1 MIEGANYASVSGEEQ
16 RGWGRVWKM
25 WNPKNSQ
32 MTHHHYGSKRRWSTV
47 KWMVVGS
54 IATLLGI
61 WALSQFWEAFRD
73 RNFIEGPSTK
83 PLEKPVEI
91 GTPSAA
97 PQPILEPGASTG
109 VAKPAATSR
118 PVIEHGPSKGV
129 ARVPIIVSDL
139 TLNP

>member
-1 MIEGANYASVSGEEQ
+1 
-16 RGWGRVWKM
+16 
-25 WNPKNSQ
+25 

-83 PLEKPVEI
+83 ALEKPVEI